1 MKNPLGKTE
10 LLGLILLAAIIVA
23 ITGCGF
29 LLKGCQGSVQ
39 EHPAEVEII
48 VLDTV
53 AAPASTSTAVKKTS
67 DQKEKQKKSR
77 RKKSAAK
84 KSKSIPA
91 PARDPFRDTI
101 PKL

>member
-10 LLGLILLAAIIVA
+10 LLGLILLAALIVA
-23 ITGCGF
+23 ITGCAF

-39 EHPAEVEII
+39 DDPAEVEII

-53 AAPASTSTAVKKTS
+53 AAPASTSEKKTS
-67 DQKEKQKKSR
+67 DQKENQKKSR

-91 PARDPFRDTI
+91 PARDPFSDTI